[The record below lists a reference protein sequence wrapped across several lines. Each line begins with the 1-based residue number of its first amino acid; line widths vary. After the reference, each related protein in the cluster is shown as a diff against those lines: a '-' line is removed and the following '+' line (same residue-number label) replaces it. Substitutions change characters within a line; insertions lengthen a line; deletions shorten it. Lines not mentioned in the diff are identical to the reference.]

1 MAKSTEDKELEQA
14 QKSPYNIGNV
24 YGDFLG
30 RENRLNEQLN
40 SQRQKDNQRLQS
52 NLENRRQGTQTP
64 SAGQTDSQQT
74 DTQQQTGTNQTTTPQ
89 QTTTNQQTAA
99 NQQAQQAEL
108 QQGSQLVQSI
118 MGSYGYTPGSAVTEA
133 QEQLKALQGQKPGD
147 YSSRWQDQMDS
158 ILNDI
163 LNQKEFSYD
172 VNADPL
178 FQQYRDQYTRNGKM
192 AMQDSMG
199 QAAQLTGGYGNSYA
213 QQAGQQ
219 AYGNYMQG
227 LNDKIPELY
236 NLALEAY
243 NNRQNQLLSR
253 YNLMGTQEDREY
265 GRYQDDLNAYNTEL
279 SRLQDLFNTERSY
292 DYGQYRDTVS
302 DAQQK
307 WTNAWAMFKAGKDT
321 PEIREILGL
330 PAKSA
335 SSKSSGGGGD
345 DGSGSSKKSYN
356 LSTEAAKIASQYGG
370 LAAYQYINEQTG
382 GKVTQESANA
392 KLAALKAAKGKK

>member
-99 NQQAQQAEL
+99 NQQAQQAAL

-118 MGSYGYTPGSAVTEA
+118 MGSYGYTPGSAVTQA
-133 QEQLKALQGQKPGD
+133 QEKLNAYESQRPEA

-192 AMQDSMG
+192 AMQDTMG
-199 QAAQLTGGYGNSYA
+199 QGAQLTGGYGNSYA

-279 SRLQDLFNTERSY
+279 SRLQDMFNTERSY

-345 DGSGSSKKSYN
+345 DGSGSRKS
-356 LSTEAAKIASQYGG
+356 S
-370 LAAYQYINEQTG
+370 G
-382 GKVTQESANA
+382 GKKTNTDEETDDKDYQFYPELQ
-392 KLAALKAAKGKK
+392 KPEKTRWGTK